1 MFSDQILVGVLIF
14 FISTVMRNDQD
25 IMESSLSDSGSESK
39 EDFQILR
46 YMQDHLADV
55 TLNDIA
61 DHFGFSVSHCS
72 RLIKSSTGQSFNDW
86 KRSLR
91 IRKAEQLLIG
101 SKKSVAEIG
110 AELGFE
116 NPESFIRSFKK
127 ELHITPAKYRKQ
139 AVKS

>member
-1 MFSDQILVGVLIF
+1 
-14 FISTVMRNDQD
+14 
-25 IMESSLSDSGSESK
+25 MESSLSDSGSESK

-91 IRKAEQLLIG
+91 VRRAEQLLIG

-110 AELGFE
+110 EELGFE

-139 AVKS
+139 AAKS

>member
-1 MFSDQILVGVLIF
+1 
-14 FISTVMRNDQD
+14 MRV
-25 IMESSLSDSGSESK
+25 
-39 EDFQILR
+39 R
-46 YMQDHLADV
+46 
-55 TLNDIA
+55 
-61 DHFGFSVSHCS
+61 
-72 RLIKSSTGQSFNDW
+72 R
-86 KRSLR
+86 
-91 IRKAEQLLIG
+91 AEQLLIG